1 MRGAVLLFLLSLIRL
16 VVSGHQVSPVLPGGA
31 ADALPELL
39 QDVEEVRERDSVRS
53 MPLAPGETLDPNR
66 SEADELDRLPGVGPQ
81 LALAIVLYRTTEGG
95 FSRMED
101 LLHVPGIGPATLS
114 RIRPHLRLS
123 GGVTR
128 LPPLSD
134 PTFQPLDLNRATLEE
149 LQELPGIGPA
159 LSQRILESR
168 SREGPFKTPDELVRV
183 PGIGP
188 VVLAK
193 LLPLIRV
200 GQIS

>member
-1 MRGAVLLFLLSLIRL
+1 MRGAGLLFLLSLIRL
-16 VVSGHQVSPVLPGGA
+16 VVSGYPASPVLPEGA

-39 QDVEEVRERDSVRS
+39 QDVEEVRKRDSVRS

-66 SEADELDRLPGVGPQ
+66 SGADELDRLPGVGPQ
-81 LALAIVLYRTTEGG
+81 LAQAIVLFRTTEGG

-101 LLHVPGIGPATLS
+101 LLNVPGIGPATLS
-114 RIRPHLRLS
+114 RIRPLLRIS
-123 GGVTR
+123 GGVAR

-134 PTFQPLDLNRATLEE
+134 PAFQPLDLNRATLEE

-168 SREGPFKTPDELVRV
+168 SKEGPFKTPEDLLRV

-193 LLPLIRV
+193 LLPRIRA
-200 GQIS
+200 GRIS